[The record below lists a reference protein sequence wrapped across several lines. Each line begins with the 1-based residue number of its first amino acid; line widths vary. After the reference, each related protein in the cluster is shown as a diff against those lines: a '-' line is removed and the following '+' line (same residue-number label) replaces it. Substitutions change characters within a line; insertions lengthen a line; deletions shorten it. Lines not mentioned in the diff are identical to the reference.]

1 MVWCGLCVVW
11 FVCGVVFLCCFFSYF
26 SQFSSFSFFLSL
38 FPSLFFPSSLFYP
51 LFSFLFL
58 IFSSLPI
65 TPPNTVERTDQPTRR
80 PTGARQVHSSRFS
93 PLLLS
98 TPSSLLSLSPSQKIR
113 ELFITGIFP
122 ARNLFF
128 ITVSNKFQKLA
139 AGENYSHYSF
149 ILIPKQL
156 VCNASKL

>member
-1 MVWCGLCVVW
+1 MVLCVACCVVWWCGVVWCGVVWCGLCVV
-11 FVCGVVFLCCFFSYF
+11 FLCRFFSYF
-26 SQFSSFSFFLSL
+26 SQFSDFSFLLSL

-58 IFSSLPI
+58 VFSSLPI

-98 TPSSLLSLSPSQKIR
+98 TPSSLLSLSSFSKKLGNFLLQEYFR
-113 ELFITGIFP
+113 RGIYF
-122 ARNLFF
+122 LLQF
-128 ITVSNKFQKLA
+128 
-139 AGENYSHYSF
+139 
-149 ILIPKQL
+149 
-156 VCNASKL
+156 